1 MTATKVLPEPR
12 PGPDIAPT
20 TPSMD
25 PSSRP
30 RRRPPREPLCT
41 LAAPALV
48 HHIGAARPRQIW
60 VALTPP
66 LRAPNRRPSAP
77 RDRASVCRLAGQPH
91 RPEQVQPS
99 VLPPRPPARAS
110 HHRTRG
116 GKGGPTAVE
125 SRRLCP
131 VTAAGDGEGRT
142 GRWVGCWRR
151 RLGRSRAASGDDAR
165 ARRSV
170 YLLHRTSDYCWTDLL
185 AMLESQVQ
193 AIFDSSIFDSS
204 VRIQLGNGH
213 RALFWTDSW
222 LNGRAIKHSAPAVFT
237 SVDSRAQRT
246 FSVHEALTN
255 RTWIRDITGVL
266 IVHVHSRF
274 LALLDNLQE
283 VAVQLGVPDCFIWK
297 WTDLGSYAHII
308 YHLFFAGLERF
319 PCGKVISRTR
329 APAKCKMHVWLAM
342 QRRIWTIDRRLRH
355 DMGSHVVCPL
365 FDQDDEI
372 TGHLA
377 VWCVLARKVWHSILS
392 HCGPANFISIQESI
406 LIDRCPSSCELVPPQ
421 AMKGFDSIVM
431 LDALEGEE

>member
-66 LRAPNRRPSAP
+66 LRAPNHRPSAP
-77 RDRASVCRLAGQPH
+77 RDRASVCRLAGQLH

-99 VLPPRPPARAS
+99 
-110 HHRTRG
+110 
-116 GKGGPTAVE
+116 
-125 SRRLCP
+125 
-131 VTAAGDGEGRT
+131 
-142 GRWVGCWRR
+142 
-151 RLGRSRAASGDDAR
+151 
-165 ARRSV
+165 
-170 YLLHRTSDYCWTDLL
+170 
-185 AMLESQVQ
+185 VQ

-222 LNGRAIKHSAPAVFT
+222 LNGRAIKHSAPALFT
-237 SVDSRAQRT
+237 SVDSRARRT

-255 RTWIRDITGVL
+255 RTWIRDITGAL

-431 LDALEGEE
+431 LDASEGEE